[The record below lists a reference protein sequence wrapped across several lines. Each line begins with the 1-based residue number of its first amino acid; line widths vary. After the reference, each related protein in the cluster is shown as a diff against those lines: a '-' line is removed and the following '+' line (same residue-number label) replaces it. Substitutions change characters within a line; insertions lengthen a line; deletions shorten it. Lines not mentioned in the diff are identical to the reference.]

1 MARKKQLEEAD
12 DEMYYC
18 SECGIEL
25 RTNMELQEGKCKF
38 CKKEE
43 RELRGSSNFDH
54 DYEEGIY

>member
-1 MARKKQLEEAD
+1 MARKKQTEELND
-12 DEMYYC
+12 DMYYC

-25 RTNMELQEGKCKF
+25 RTNNELQEGKCKF

-43 RELRGSSNFDH
+43 RELKGSNNFDH